1 MIVHCS
7 LKNKAKCASLLLSFV
22 STAMILYYA
31 ILLKL
36 GKEQHVAKNGL
47 NDLMY
52 IITPCFTLLTN
63 LLLFQAVIDLQHQ
76 SLYYWPKPKVCLLS
90 WMLVHS
96 IVILLLLNEMM
107 CCFYSFS
114 GQNCWFPNAK
124 NLSCHHQSS
133 VHIIVSIVMFI
144 IEEIFILFGM
154 ITVVEVLEK
163 HRKEAF

>member
-1 MIVHCS
+1 MISYCS

-22 STAMILYYA
+22 SITMILYYA
-31 ILLKL
+31 ILLKF

-47 NDLMY
+47 NELMY

-96 IVILLLLNEMM
+96 IVILLLFNEMM

-114 GQNCWFPNAK
+114 GQDCWFPNAK
-124 NLSCHHQSS
+124 NLSCHHQSR
-133 VHIIVSIVMFI
+133 VHIIVSIIMFI
-144 IEEIFILFGM
+144 LEEIFILFGM
-154 ITVVEVLEK
+154 KTVIEVLENHK
-163 HRKEAF
+163 KDAF